1 MSDEWVQLIVAHD
14 WVDRRNGEKF
24 VTQFVANL
32 TVTGGG
38 GASALADLTDV
49 DVETDPPAPDDVLA
63 WDGTNWTPATL
74 DAGSGLALGETSSTA
89 YRGDRGK
96 TAYDHSQV
104 VTGNPH
110 GTTAGDITSGTFDAA
125 RIPDLDAAKIT
136 TGTVAQARLGSGS
149 AGAGTKF
156 LADDQT
162 YKTVSSGIADPGGS
176 NDDFLQRKSGA
187 WANRTIAQVKT
198 DLGVP
203 LNYVAPRVTGEWY
216 STRGPVATAVLG
228 GTNAT
233 TGRIQCIPV
242 YLHAGTID
250 RIGVYT
256 TSAGSGTTWR
266 LGIYPSG
273 TDGLP
278 DGQARLI
285 DAGTVDMGATAGLLA
300 ITISQSIATAGL
312 YWLVCLS
319 DAYSANPTVYAWN
332 AQSMP
337 IQELEG
343 MPTSFASNPERS
355 GWMRTAT
362 GVTTGSI
369 PSTCPTLAWGNS
381 APKIA
386 VRAA

>member
-1 MSDEWVQLIVAHD
+1 MGDVWESDGVVVETWESSTEP
-14 WVDRRNGEKF
+14 G
-24 VTQFVANL
+24 VTFTTVIREGDI
-32 TVTGGG
+32 VTGGSG
-38 GASALADLTDV
+38 GDLSDATPQDLGTAAAGVSDEASRADHVHDMPTATDVGADPSGTAATAVTVHTADTTAVHGIADTSAL
-49 DVETDPPAPDDVLA
+49 
-63 WDGTNWTPATL
+63 
-74 DAGSGLALGETSSTA
+74 
-89 YRGDRGK
+89 
-96 TAYDHSQV
+96 V
-104 VTGNPH
+104 VTS
-110 GTTAGDITSGTFDAA
+110 D
-125 RIPDLDAAKIT
+125 
-136 TGTVAQARLGSGS
+136 ARLSDARTPTAHTHPAADIAVDASGFNGNLTTS
-149 AGAGTKF
+149 
-156 LADDQT
+156 DD
-162 YKTVSSGIADPGGS
+162 TVQEIAQKVDDLVIPAAGIADPGGS

-187 WANRTIAQVKT
+187 WTNRTIAQVKT

-233 TGRIQCIPV
+233 TGRLQCIPV

-256 TSAGSGTTWR
+256 TVAGSGTTWR

-273 TDGLP
+273 TGGIP

-343 MPTSFASNPERS
+343 LPTSFASNPERS

-369 PSTCPTLAWGNS
+369 PSTCPTLAWANS
-381 APKIA
+381 GPKIA

>member
-1 MSDEWVQLIVAHD
+1 VQSD
-14 WVDRRNGEKF
+14 
-24 VTQFVANL
+24 
-32 TVTGGG
+32 VTGL
-38 GASALADLTDV
+38 S
-49 DVETDPPAPDDVLA
+49 
-63 WDGTNWTPATL
+63 
-74 DAGSGLALGETSSTA
+74 
-89 YRGDRGK
+89 

-104 VTGNPH
+104 VMGNPH

-136 TGTVAQARLGSGS
+136 SGTVAQARLGSGS
-149 AGAGTKF
+149 AGAGAKF

-162 YKTVSSGIADPGGS
+162 YKTVSSGIADPGGA

-187 WANRTIAQVKT
+187 WTYRTPAQVKT

-233 TGRIQCIPV
+233 TGRLQCIPV

-266 LGIYPSG
+266 LGIYPSDTG
-273 TDGLP
+273 GIP

-343 MPTSFASNPERS
+343 LPTFFASNPERS

-369 PSTCPTLAWGNS
+369 PSTCPTLAWANS
-381 APKIA
+381 GPKIA

>member
-1 MSDEWVQLIVAHD
+1 M
-14 WVDRRNGEKF
+14 GTY
-24 VTQFVANL
+24 VTL
-32 TVTGGG
+32 PGGGGGGG
-38 GASALADLTDV
+38 GAENLDDLTDV
-49 DVETDPPAPDDVLA
+49 DTVTDPPDDEDVLA
-63 WDGTNWTPATL
+63 YDSGTGKWMPATL
-74 DAGSGLALGETSSTA
+74 
-89 YRGDRGK
+89 
-96 TAYDHSQV
+96 
-104 VTGNPH
+104 NM
-110 GTTAGDITSGTFDAA
+110 
-125 RIPDLDAAKIT
+125 
-136 TGTVAQARLGSGS
+136 
-149 AGAGTKF
+149 
-156 LADDQT
+156 
-162 YKTVSSGIADPGGS
+162 GIADPGGA

-187 WANRTIAQVKT
+187 WTYRTPAQVKT

-233 TGRIQCIPV
+233 TGRLQCIPV

-266 LGIYPSG
+266 LGIYPSDTG
-273 TDGLP
+273 GIP

-343 MPTSFASNPERS
+343 VPTFFASNPERS

-369 PSTCPTLAWGNS
+369 PSTCPTLAWANS
-381 APKIA
+381 GPKIA